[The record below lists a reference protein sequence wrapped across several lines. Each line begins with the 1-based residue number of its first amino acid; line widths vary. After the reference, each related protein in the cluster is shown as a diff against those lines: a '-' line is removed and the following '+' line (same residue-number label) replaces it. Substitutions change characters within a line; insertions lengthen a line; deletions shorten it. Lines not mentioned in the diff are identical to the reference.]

1 MTEDGGQTK
10 RTPLRSFEDLEVFQ
24 RAYRASLDIHSV
36 TLDFPAI
43 EQRALADQLRR
54 SSKSIC
60 AMLAEGWGKHGG
72 SPAEFRRYVLMAI
85 GSAEEVRVWLRYAVD
100 LGYID
105 QARWEAW
112 REDYKIIARMLQ
124 SLHGRWS

>member
-1 MTEDGGQTK
+1 
-10 RTPLRSFEDLEVFQ
+10 
-24 RAYRASLDIHSV
+24 
-36 TLDFPAI
+36 
-43 EQRALADQLRR
+43 
-54 SSKSIC
+54 
-60 AMLAEGWGKHGG
+60 
-72 SPAEFRRYVLMAI
+72 MAI